1 MREFRASA
9 GFLVFL
15 YSSLTAFTLGGL
27 AVLMFNLGV
36 AGAAMN
42 LAVWLPLL
50 GLALL
55 GWAWSVYLH
64 IPFIIVYQE
73 DQGLEFKSF
82 FRVVTLFPGDI
93 KAIRRCPGMPWF
105 LQVRH
110 IAGKFVLTRFMTDM
124 PELIALIKRDN
135 PAAEVSVGSAN

>member
-1 MREFRASA
+1 MKEFRASA

-15 YSSLTAFTLGGL
+15 YSSLTSFTLGGL

-50 GLALL
+50 VLALL

-82 FRVVTLFPGDI
+82 FRVVTLLPGDI
-93 KAIRRCPGMPWF
+93 KAIRSMWGLPWF
-105 LQVRH
+105 LEIRH
-110 IAGKFVLTRFMTDM
+110 GTGKLVLTRRMTDM
-124 PELIALIKRDN
+124 PELINLMQRDN
-135 PAAEVSVGSAN
+135 PAAEVSVG